1 MTGTGFEPVNAR
13 VKGVCVNRFTNPP
26 GKAELNLPFSLDASV
41 EIGKIRRLLTAI
53 LKLIYKMERVMG
65 AEPTYS
71 AWKADVLPLNY
82 TRIWWRMWDLN
93 PRPSACKADVLAN

>member
-13 VKGVCVNRFTNPP
+13 VKGVCVDRFTNPP
-26 GKAELNLPFSLDASV
+26 SKAEFNLPFSRDASV

-82 TRIWWRMWDLN
+82 TRIR
-93 PRPSACKADVLAN
+93 CGK